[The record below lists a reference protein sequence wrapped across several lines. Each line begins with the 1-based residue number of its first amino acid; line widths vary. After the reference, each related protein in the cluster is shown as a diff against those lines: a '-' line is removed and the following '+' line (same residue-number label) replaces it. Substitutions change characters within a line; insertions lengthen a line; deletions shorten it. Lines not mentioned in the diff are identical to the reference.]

1 MCQHHLDSASDAENT
16 FTTFCVA
23 LRKWLGDSPFLD
35 PPLAAAVDLLD
46 RRTASS
52 GLTWFECEVTHLAW
66 NAEDIHAALGACVVL
81 SLWNAKRA
89 GTLSLP

>member
-1 MCQHHLDSASDAENT
+1 MCQHHLASEIEQ

-23 LRKWLGDSPFLD
+23 LRAWLRDSPFLD
-35 PPLAAAVDLLD
+35 PPLAAAVELLD
-46 RRTASS
+46 SRDTSS
-52 GLTWFECEVTHLAW
+52 GLVWFECEVTHIAW
-66 NAEDIHAALGACVVL
+66 KAEDMHAALGAGVIL